1 MGQANTAWK
10 QQNTCPKQYEQMGM
24 SQHEVSF
31 FDPEMVTLKG
41 KKVTS
46 FPDIPKQE
54 KKHVLQQWHWI
65 VFGSAK
71 PAQDEKP
78 KARRK
83 MKPTNAKTTAHS
95 NKSKM

>member
-1 MGQANTAWK
+1 
-10 QQNTCPKQYEQMGM
+10 MGM

-31 FDPEMVTLKG
+31 FDPKMVTLKG
-41 KKVTS
+41 KMVTS
-46 FPDIPKQE
+46 FSDIPKQE

-78 KARRK
+78 TTRRK
-83 MKPTNAKTTAHS
+83 MKPNAKTTTHS